1 LPSIGFSLTVL
12 LGLHLLV
19 HPLIPS
25 PAPGLAVAGE
35 GIAAR
40 RRPERV
46 RHRATARGQFV
57 ALRTVRRADPA
68 SGYVTTRAMTHWYA
82 EAIEDI
88 EAWQRGVPIW
98 VLTPG

>member
-1 LPSIGFSLTVL
+1 
-12 LGLHLLV
+12 
-19 HPLIPS
+19 
-25 PAPGLAVAGE
+25 
-35 GIAAR
+35 
-40 RRPERV
+40 
-46 RHRATARGQFV
+46 
-57 ALRTVRRADPA
+57 VRRADPA